1 MAVLSGLKPEKVFGY
16 FEELCKIPHGSGN
29 TKEISDYLV
38 AFAKER
44 NLKVYQ
50 DEYNNVVIYKPASE
64 GYEAAP
70 VTILQGHCDMVAEKT
85 PESSHDFEKDGLKL
99 MIEGDY
105 ITADQTTLGGD
116 DGIAVAYMMAILDDD
131 TLKHPALECV
141 ITTDEEIGL
150 LGAKDLDASV
160 LQGKYMI
167 NLDSEEEGYLW
178 ISCAGGQTGIS
189 EIPLSFREVEGEVLE
204 VVIDGLVGGHSGAEI
219 DKNRANANKLMGRF
233 LYELGQK
240 TMFTLAELEGGT
252 KDNAITRKCKAVLVL
267 GEEDRKTAEEF
278 ATSYQENL
286 RKEYSGTDDNIT
298 VNMVSQ
304 GTKTISALD
313 MMSKEKTVFFLMNIP
328 YGIEKMSG
336 EIEGLVETSNNIGVL
351 RIEEGFLVSS
361 CGIRS
366 SVGSA
371 KQFVSEKIQYL
382 TEFLGGEYTVVGD
395 YPAWEYKKDSA
406 LRELMADVYRDLF
419 GKEANV
425 KAIHAG
431 LECGLFYDKIPGL
444 DCVSFGPSM
453 QDIHTTEEKLSISST
468 ARMWEY
474 LVKVLES
481 IKE

>member
-240 TMFTLAELEGGT
+240 TMFTLVELEGGT

-267 GEEDRKTAEEF
+267 EEEDRKTAEEF
-278 ATSYQENL
+278 AASYQENL
-286 RKEYSGTDDNIT
+286 RKEYSGTDDNIA

>member
-16 FEELCKIPHGSGN
+16 FEELCKIPHDSGN

-267 GEEDRKTAEEF
+267 EEEDRKTAEEF
-278 ATSYQENL
+278 AASCQENL